1 MILGTLFHYKL
12 NQMQVISLYFPAS
25 EAKRAENVLIIYAK
39 YEIQKMELIHL
50 IIRSVILFSSLI
62 VFEQLFFQSQ
72 QSTMGNKCMGCH
84 VVCAPLHLYVTICR
98 VWIPLS
104 HVHMFHYT

>member
-1 MILGTLFHYKL
+1 MF
-12 NQMQVISLYFPAS
+12 Q
-25 EAKRAENVLIIYAK
+25 VLIIYAK

-98 VWIPLS
+98 VWVPLP